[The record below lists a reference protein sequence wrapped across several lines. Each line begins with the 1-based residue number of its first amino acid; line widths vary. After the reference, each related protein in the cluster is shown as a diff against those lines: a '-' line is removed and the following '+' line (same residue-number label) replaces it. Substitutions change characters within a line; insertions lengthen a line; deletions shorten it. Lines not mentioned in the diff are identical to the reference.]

1 MKKIIVFLK
10 NLRDKLYIKL
20 IEILLEAEGKKMPKK
35 LEKDLEELK
44 EQFSF
49 FNDLNP
55 MQKVCMIFGGIIIS
69 IIIIYWHFALITM
82 ILSFSR

>member
-20 IEILLEAEGKKMPKK
+20 IEILLEAEGKKIPKNLK
-35 LEKDLEELK
+35 KDLDELK

-49 FNDLNP
+49 FSDLNFS
-55 MQKVCMIFGGIIIS
+55 QKVLIILGCIFFLIIV
-69 IIIIYWHFALITM
+69 IYWHFALIMM
-82 ILSFSR
+82 ILKVF

>member
-20 IEILLEAEGKKMPKK
+20 IEILLEAEEKKIPKNLK
-35 LEKDLEELK
+35 KDLDELK

-49 FNDLNP
+49 FSDLNFS
-55 MQKVCMIFGGIIIS
+55 QKVLIILGCIFFLIIV
-69 IIIIYWHFALITM
+69 IYWHFALIMM
-82 ILSFSR
+82 ILKVF

>member
-49 FNDLNP
+49 FSSLNL
-55 MQKVCMIFGGIIIS
+55 MQKVCMIFGGIIFT
-69 IIIIYWHFALITM
+69 IIVIYWHFAIITM
-82 ILSFSR
+82 ISRLF